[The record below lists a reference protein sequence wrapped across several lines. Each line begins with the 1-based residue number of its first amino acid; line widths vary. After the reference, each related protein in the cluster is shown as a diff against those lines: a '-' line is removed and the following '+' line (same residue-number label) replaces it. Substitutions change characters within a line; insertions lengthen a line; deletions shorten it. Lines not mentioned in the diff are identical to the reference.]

1 LSKSILLID
10 EDPEVLAFLTLLLE
24 ERGMRVLRART
35 RAEALDIFNRD
46 YVPID
51 LVVANMMMSHT
62 IGGSLEREV
71 ARVRALVPI
80 LYMTAF
86 VEEGVIRVEAMR
98 HPDLSGH
105 SAADDRGFIEAVM
118 SALGRTRVRASV
130 AGPPS
135 H

>member
-46 YVPID
+46 YVPVD
-51 LVVANMMMSHT
+51 LVLANMMMSQM
-62 IGGSLEREV
+62 IGGGFEREV
-71 ARVRALVPI
+71 ARVRALVPV

-86 VEEGVIRVEAMR
+86 VEDGVIRVEAMK

-105 SAADDRGFIEAVM
+105 SAADDRGFVEAVM
-118 SALGRTRVRASV
+118 SALGRTRVRV
-130 AGPPS
+130 TGAGRPGN
-135 H
+135 

>member
-24 ERGMRVLRART
+24 ERGVRVLRARS
-35 RAEALDIFNRD
+35 RAEALDIFSRD
-46 YVPID
+46 YVPVD
-51 LVVANMMMSHT
+51 LVLANMMMPHM
-62 IGGSLEREV
+62 IGGGFEREM
-71 ARVRALVPI
+71 ARIRACVSV

-118 SALGRTRVRASV
+118 AALNRSQVRATG
-130 AGPPS
+130 AGRPG